1 MVFLESRSKLSGI
14 KPTFSMATETWI
26 LDGVKE
32 LDDKERVIFFIQYER
47 EKRSVS
53 TGVLIAMLLGFTGI
67 QKFYLEDVRS
77 GVLSCIFAFTFIPF
91 ILALLDA
98 ANMEK
103 LVYEF
108 NCFKAEQIIDDI
120 IYLRK

>member
-1 MVFLESRSKLSGI
+1 
-14 KPTFSMATETWI
+14 MATETWI

-53 TGVLIAMLLGFTGI
+53 TGVLICLVLGFFGI
-67 QKFYLEDVRS
+67 QKFYLGNVKA
-77 GVLSCIFAFTFIPF
+77 GVLSILFYWTLFPFFI
-91 ILALLDA
+91 ALLDA

-103 LVYEF
+103 LVYEY
-108 NCFKAEQIIDDI
+108 NCFTAEQIIDDI
-120 IYLRK
+120 KYLRK

>member
-1 MVFLESRSKLSGI
+1 
-14 KPTFSMATETWI
+14 MATETWI

-91 ILALLDA
+91 IIALLDA
-98 ANMEK
+98 SNMEK
-103 LVYEF
+103 LVYDY

>member
-1 MVFLESRSKLSGI
+1 
-14 KPTFSMATETWI
+14 MATETWI

-67 QKFYLEDVRS
+67 QKFYLGDVRS

-103 LVYEF
+103 LVYDY
-108 NCFKAEQIIDDI
+108 NCFTAEQIIDDI
-120 IYLRK
+120 KYLRQ

>member
-1 MVFLESRSKLSGI
+1 
-14 KPTFSMATETWI
+14 MATETWI

-67 QKFYLEDVRS
+67 QKFYLEDV
-77 GVLSCIFAFTFIPF
+77 GL
-91 ILALLDA
+91 
-98 ANMEK
+98 
-103 LVYEF
+103 EF
-108 NCFKAEQIIDDI
+108 YHV
-120 IYLRK
+120 YLRSHLFHLFLPY

>member
-91 ILALLDA
+91 IIALLDA
-98 ANMEK
+98 SNMEK
-103 LVYEF
+103 LVYDY

>member
-1 MVFLESRSKLSGI
+1 
-14 KPTFSMATETWI
+14 MATETWI

-53 TGVLIAMLLGFTGI
+53 TGVLICLLLGFFGI
-67 QKFYLEDVRS
+67 QKFYLGNVKA
-77 GVLSCIFAFTFIPF
+77 GVLSNLFCWTLFPFFI
-91 ILALLDA
+91 ALLDA

-103 LVYEF
+103 LVYDY
-108 NCFKAEQIIDDI
+108 NCFTAEQIIDDI
-120 IYLRK
+120 KYLRK

>member
-1 MVFLESRSKLSGI
+1 MFFLESRSKLSGI

-98 ANMEK
+98 ATMEK